1 MFQLWR
7 NKLVERGAIQSPSET
22 ITTCEIVQPLVCDL
36 NATPLETRSRKSH
49 CFPAKQ
55 VNDKKVSAM
64 KCRRIPPFMV
74 TNFFSIML
82 QLFVHY

>member
-7 NKLVERGAIQSPSET
+7 NKLVESGVIQSPSEKS
-22 ITTCEIVQPLVCDL
+22 TTTSEIVQPLVFDL
-36 NATPLETRSRKSH
+36 NVPLKMPKPTPLETSSRKSH

-55 VNDKKVSAM
+55 VNDKELVPDM

-74 TNFFSIML
+74 TNFIP
-82 QLFVHY
+82 